1 MNIAV
6 TYVSNQL
13 FFKSRNLVT
22 FCNEMI
28 RNSVVFMYFEK
39 IKFPIKKSETLGILS
54 SAGKPFVKNSGSMPV
69 IYMFLTRSKCHK
81 NNIFR
86 SSIITYLTRK
96 NFLIQKKSINQGS
109 TESKEYS
116 FSNFSCRFLIPNNFL
131 QFEF

>member
-1 MNIAV
+1 MNIV
-6 TYVSNQL
+6 LTYVLVNFL
-13 FFKSRNLVT
+13 KKSRNLVT

-86 SSIITYLTRK
+86 SSIITT
-96 NFLIQKKSINQGS
+96 
-109 TESKEYS
+109 
-116 FSNFSCRFLIPNNFL
+116 
-131 QFEF
+131 

>member
-1 MNIAV
+1 MNIV
-6 TYVSNQL
+6 LTYVL
-13 FFKSRNLVT
+13 IKFLKTSRNLVT
-22 FCNEMI
+22 FCNELI
-28 RNSVVFMYFEK
+28 RNSVVFMYFGK
-39 IKFPIKKSETLGILS
+39 IKFPIKKNETLEILS

-116 FSNFSCRFLIPNNFL
+116 
-131 QFEF
+131 